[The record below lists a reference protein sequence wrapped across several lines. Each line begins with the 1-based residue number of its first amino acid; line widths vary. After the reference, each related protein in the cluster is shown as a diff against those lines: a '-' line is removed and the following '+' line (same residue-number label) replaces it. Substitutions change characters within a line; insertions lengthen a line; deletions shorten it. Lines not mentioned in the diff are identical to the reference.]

1 MWQGLCAVLSHSVV
15 SDWDLSLAKTH
26 SIWLWD
32 LMTLRFLTFSERHS
46 NRQEVDLFG
55 FREERTP
62 RVWAIA
68 EDKCGSHEMYCG

>member
-1 MWQGLCAVLSHSVV
+1 
-15 SDWDLSLAKTH
+15 
-26 SIWLWD
+26 
-32 LMTLRFLTFSERHS
+32 MTLRFLTFSERHS